1 MTQMNM
7 KRVVIG
13 GLVAGLIINISETI
27 MNVPVLGPQMEAALK
42 QLNLPAIGGAAI
54 GVFVVGA
61 FVLGLLLV
69 WLYAAIRPR
78 FGPGPKTAIIAGL
91 VLWLL
96 AYVWPSLGNGLMG
109 FMPMKLLTNGSCAVG
124 PRRSYFC
131 RARGRGALQGN
142 VEPDLACQLKSSSRF
157 SRVRPRSTLFSAPM
171 MASARSR
178 LVCCSSS
185 TRSSTVFR
193 VMSL

>member
-109 FMPMKLLTNGSCAVG
+109 FMPMKLLTVAVLWG
-124 PRRSYFC
+124 LAEVIF
-131 RARGRGALQGN
+131 AALVGRGALQGN

>member
-96 AYVWPSLGNGLMG
+96 AYVWPSLGNGLTG
-109 FMPMKLLTNGSCAVG
+109 FMPMKLLTVAVLWG
-124 PRRSYFC
+124 L
-131 RARGRGALQGN
+131 AEVIVAALVGGALYK
-142 VEPDLACQLKSSSRF
+142 E
-157 SRVRPRSTLFSAPM
+157 M
-171 MASARSR
+171 
-178 LVCCSSS
+178 
-185 TRSSTVFR
+185 
-193 VMSL
+193 